1 MEYTPSYS
9 QGHLLVAAVRVL
21 EHRLAKPPTY
31 EEIGEL
37 LGISHEVV
45 GALARSL
52 EAAGVVKILK
62 TPFDTRVEVKD
73 HQALEELPREEKGAA
88 MKGEV
93 EAFLKKARGK
103 QEELESELAGGEF
116 QERKKKKYADL
127 ESQLKDFQKKKVQDP
142 FARSSGEEEEEPEE
156 VDEGEEKP

>member
-1 MEYTPSYS
+1 MEHTPSYS
-9 QGHLLVAAVRVL
+9 QGHLMVAAVRVL

-45 GALARSL
+45 GAMARSL
-52 EAAGVVKILK
+52 ESAGIVKILK

-73 HQALEELPREEKGAA
+73 HLALEELPREEKGAA

-103 QEELESELAGGEF
+103 QEALESELASGDF
-116 QERKKKKYADL
+116 QEKQKKKFADL
-127 ESQLKDFQKKKVQDP
+127 ESQLKDFQKKKAKDP
-142 FARSSGEEEEEPEE
+142 FARPPGEEETGGEGEEEE
-156 VDEGEEKP
+156 DRRG

>member
-1 MEYTPSYS
+1 MEHTPSYS

-52 EAAGVVKILK
+52 ESAGIVKVLT

-73 HQALEELPREEKGAA
+73 HTTLEELPREEKGAA

-103 QEELESELAGGEF
+103 QEELESELSGGEF
-116 QERKKKKYADL
+116 QERKKKKFADL
-127 ESQLKDFQKKKVQDP
+127 ESQLKDFQKKKTKDP
-142 FARSSGEEEEEPEE
+142 FARSSGTEEERAEEEEM
-156 VDEGEEKP
+156 GEEQE

>member
-1 MEYTPSYS
+1 MEHTPSYS

-52 EAAGVVKILK
+52 EGAGIVKVLK
-62 TPFDTRVEVKD
+62 TPFDTRVEIKD
-73 HQALEELPREEKGAA
+73 HVALEDLPKEEKGAA

-93 EAFLKKARGK
+93 EAFLEKARGR
-103 QEELESELAGGEF
+103 QEALESQLASGEF
-116 QERKKKKYADL
+116 QEEKKQKFADL
-127 ESQLKDFQKKKVQDP
+127 ESQLKDFQTRKVKDP
-142 FARSSGEEEEEPEE
+142 FARSEEEPEE
-156 VDEGEEKP
+156 EEEGG